1 MTWAFVHFNANWYR
15 RDTIRGMA
23 MTLRLTDEDNRRLDE
38 LAAAEGR
45 SKQDIVRLAV
55 AERWAR
61 YTREQRL
68 TEALDR
74 ALPRY
79 QGLLDRLGTA

>member
-1 MTWAFVHFNANWYR
+1 
-15 RDTIRGMA
+15 MA

-38 LAAAEGR
+38 LAVAEGR
-45 SKQDIVRLAV
+45 SKQEIVRLAV
-55 AERWAR
+55 ADRWAR
-61 YTREQRL
+61 HSKEQRL
-68 TEALDR
+68 SEALHR

>member
-1 MTWAFVHFNANWYR
+1 MVVPLWYR
-15 RDTIRGMA
+15 ARMA
-23 MTLRLTDEDNRRLDE
+23 MTLRLTDEENRRLDE

-45 SKQDIVRLAV
+45 SKQEVIRLAV

-61 YTREQRL
+61 HSKDERL
-68 TEALDR
+68 AESLGR

-79 QGLLDRLGTA
+79 QGLLDRLGAAEAAS